1 MKDKSPVEQLVLELC
16 FCITQKR
23 DALAQIVHA
32 VKMVE
37 NGGILATN
45 HNRSTT
51 KYYFPHLWR
60 NLTKPD
66 IFRSY
71 YPTKPY
77 IFRRDQGFR
86 FCIFSNS
93 FFTKSISL

>member
-1 MKDKSPVEQLVLELC
+1 MHDRTALSLVSIRLYMYW
-16 FCITQKR
+16 IYDIPRSGMIR

-71 YPTKPY
+71 YPTKPN
-77 IFRRDQGFR
+77 IFRRGANT
-86 FCIFSNS
+86 C
-93 FFTKSISL
+93 